1 MNILK
6 PIFQIWLSGI
16 GTMDKSN
23 NRRTHHCVIWAWRP
37 VVIVEAAPEVPGQ
50 LLGQGLPHLPHL
62 PALPHRG
69 PRVFCL
75 SSLLPAAPPDIFH
88 IELQQLLSDILLQFS
103 IQSSHFPSSCSCS
116 CSPSFQFEISPP
128 SAALPAPGVVPRE
141 RQRLAVPAHSH
152 HLHLEEGEGRH

>member
-6 PIFQIWLSGI
+6 PIFRIWLSGI

-50 LLGQGLPHLPHL
+50 LLRQGVPHLPGFPHL
-62 PALPHRG
+62 PGVPSF
-69 PRVFCL
+69 FCL

-103 IQSSHFPSSCSCS
+103 IQSSHFPSSCSCN